1 MKENIKKE
9 ILSGVKWILI
19 TLFAA
24 NVFASNTKPYQF
36 TKQHNYTYRCNK
48 STGKMDRLFSGDTEW
63 ETISEAIAFKGNYTK
78 SKDNAETPDFFSDLD
93 DTDPLDFLTEKEP
106 ESLRGG

>member
-1 MKENIKKE
+1 MKETIKKE
-9 ILSGVKWILI
+9 VLSSIKWVLLI
-19 TLFAA
+19 LFAA
-24 NVFASNTKPYQF
+24 AVFGNNSKPFQFSKQSNYM
-36 TKQHNYTYRCNK
+36 YRCNK
-48 STGKMDRLFSGDTEW
+48 STGKMDRLFYGKTEW
-63 ETISEAIAFKGNYTK
+63 ETISEAIAFKGNHTK